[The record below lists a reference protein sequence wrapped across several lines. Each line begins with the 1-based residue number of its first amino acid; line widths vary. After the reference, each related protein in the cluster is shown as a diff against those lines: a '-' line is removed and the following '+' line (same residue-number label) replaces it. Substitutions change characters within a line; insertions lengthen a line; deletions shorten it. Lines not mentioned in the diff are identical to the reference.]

1 MSQVIW
7 LPEALDDLLRLRLFL
22 ATKNLNA
29 AKRAGQTI
37 LKAADRLAQFPQL
50 GRPMNDGTPRREM
63 IAPFGAGAYVLRHL
77 IDNDTVFIIRVWH
90 SKENRIEDNAKPL

>member
-22 ATKNLNA
+22 TEKNPNA
-29 AKRAGQTI
+29 AQRAGQTI
-37 LKAADRLAQFPQL
+37 LEAADRLAEFPLL

-63 IAPFGAGAYVLRHL
+63 IAPFGAGAYVLRYL
-77 IDNDTVFIIRVWH
+77 IDNDSVFIIRVWH
-90 SKENRIEDNAKPL
+90 SKESRIDANNEP